1 MMVTADKYELP
12 MAVAGSC
19 GELAEML
26 GVTISAISH
35 ALEGSGYRKNIGKRC
50 NRKYIK
56 VKVKVKEEM
65 PMKHGK
71 APTVKQKKIIADA
84 GLNYDNWLVERD
96 LPTDMI
102 IIHRLTGSGYKLI
115 KEAGEYLKK
124 VRFDD

>member
-1 MMVTADKYELP
+1 MATADKYELP

-26 GVTISAISH
+26 GVTRSAISH
-35 ALEGSGYRKNIGKRC
+35 ALEGSGYRKTIGKQS

-56 VKVKVKEEM
+56 VEVKGGKRV
-65 PMKHGK
+65 KHGK
-71 APTVKQKKIIADA
+71 APTVRQKKLIADA

-115 KEAGEYLKK
+115 KEDGQYVKK
-124 VRFDD
+124 VRLDD